1 MVVHK
6 KCHSSI
12 VTRCPQVPTEW
23 TEPEKPDEIDDS
35 IKRFNINVPHRFRP
49 HTYHSPHFCTHC
61 GSLLWGI
68 VRQGLKCE
76 ACGLNV
82 HKRCQHMVPSNCGI
96 NNRELAKVLDEMK
109 LSVENLHKG
118 SIKKKSGPHS
128 SCGSSTHST
137 HSSNSTSN
145 GAPPVTASQ
154 SQEPLSNDAGN
165 RLKVSDFSFLKV
177 LGKGSFG
184 KVLLA
189 ELKNTKQVYAVKV
202 LKKHAIQQDDDVDCT
217 MTEKRVLALAGEN
230 PFLTRLHSCFQT
242 EERLFFVME
251 YVTGGDLM
259 FQIQRA
265 RRFDED
271 RSRFYSSE
279 IVCALLFL
287 HKRGIIYRDL
297 KLDNV
302 MLDSEGHVK
311 LADFGMCKEDILD
324 GRTTSTFCGTPDY
337 IAPEIVEERPYNS
350 SVDWWALGVLMY
362 EMMAGQPPFEADN
375 EEDLFDAIVKD
386 DVLYPIWLSREA
398 TSILRGFLIKNPARR
413 LGCQPG
419 IGERQI
425 KGHAFFRPIDW
436 NALERRAIKP
446 PFTPKLAS
454 ARDVSYFDTE
464 FTSEPAKL
472 SVIDRATVGQINQGE
487 FGGFSFTN
495 KEYV

>member
-1 MVVHK
+1 
-6 KCHSSI
+6 
-12 VTRCPQVPTEW
+12 
-23 TEPEKPDEIDDS
+23 
-35 IKRFNINVPHRFRP
+35 
-49 HTYHSPHFCTHC
+49 
-61 GSLLWGI
+61 
-68 VRQGLKCE
+68 
-76 ACGLNV
+76 
-82 HKRCQHMVPSNCGI
+82 
-96 NNRELAKVLDEMK
+96 
-109 LSVENLHKG
+109 
-118 SIKKKSGPHS
+118 
-128 SCGSSTHST
+128 
-137 HSSNSTSN
+137 
-145 GAPPVTASQ
+145 
-154 SQEPLSNDAGN
+154 
-165 RLKVSDFSFLKV
+165 
-177 LGKGSFG
+177 
-184 KVLLA
+184 VLLA